1 MHVKL
6 NITIN
11 EFSVKTHNTTITND
25 NGVNMVPADTLLKDF
40 NVNYEYEMDT
50 QEYQAYIKLTGE
62 MLAEL
67 ISNMAKLNG

>member
-1 MHVKL
+1 MQIKL

-11 EFSVKTHNTTITND
+11 EFSVKTHSTTITSD
-25 NGVNMVPADTLLKDF
+25 NGVNMVPAGMLLKDF
-40 NVNYEYEMDT
+40 NIDYESEMNT

>member
-6 NITIN
+6 NVTIN

-25 NGVNMVPADTLLKDF
+25 NGVNMVPAGMLLKDF
-40 NVNYEYEMDT
+40 NVNYESEMDT

>member
-25 NGVNMVPADTLLKDF
+25 NGVNMVPAGMLLKDF

>member
-25 NGVNMVPADTLLKDF
+25 NGVNMVPAGMLLKDF
-40 NVNYEYEMDT
+40 NVNYESEMDT

>member
-6 NITIN
+6 NIPID

-25 NGVNMVPADTLLKDF
+25 NGVNMVPAGMLLKDF
-40 NVNYEYEMDT
+40 NVNYESEMDT

>member
-6 NITIN
+6 NVTIN
-11 EFSVKTHNTTITND
+11 EFSVKTHSTTITND
-25 NGVNMVPADTLLKDF
+25 NGVNMVPAGMLLKDF
-40 NVNYEYEMDT
+40 NVNYESEMDT

>member
-25 NGVNMVPADTLLKDF
+25 NGINMVPAGMLLKDF
-40 NVNYEYEMDT
+40 NVNYESEMDT